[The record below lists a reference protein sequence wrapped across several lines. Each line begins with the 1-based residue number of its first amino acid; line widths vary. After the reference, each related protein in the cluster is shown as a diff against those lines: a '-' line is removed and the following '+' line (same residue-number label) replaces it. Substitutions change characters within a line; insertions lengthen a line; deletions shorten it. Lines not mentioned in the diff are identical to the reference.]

1 MPYDYSPGYS
11 TGIAFT
17 NTNANQAVITATFT
31 DDTGHTLGSG
41 QILVP
46 AHGHNSAVL
55 NNVLPAIV
63 GTRGT
68 VSLTSNVPIFGLGI
82 RANGVAFTSL
92 KVIAK

>member
-1 MPYDYSPGYS
+1 
-11 TGIAFT
+11 
-17 NTNANQAVITATFT
+17 V
-31 DDTGHTLGSG
+31 LGS
-41 QILVP
+41 
-46 AHGHNSAVL
+46 
-55 NNVLPAIV
+55 VLPAIA

>member
-1 MPYDYSPGYS
+1 
-11 TGIAFT
+11 
-17 NTNANQAVITATFT
+17 V
-31 DDTGHTLGSG
+31 LGG
-41 QILVP
+41 VGGL
-46 AHGHNSAVL
+46 
-55 NNVLPAIV
+55 LPAIT